1 MITSHLQKR
10 EHAKAG
16 IAALLMTV
24 VAAVTF
30 AQDATQPGQPAAFAG
45 SGTRFA
51 DDPKLLAP
59 LPPPPPG
66 SEPPSPDPRNF
77 EGTWAAQRMLD
88 PPPGAGPMPPFT
100 PSAAK
105 EYQHHLEMMAKG
117 MPIGNTAARCRPM
130 QAIAVGADLFPAE
143 IVQTPGQIVILNEE
157 GRTRWQIQMN
167 QQHPKN
173 LQPSFW
179 GHSVGR
185 WEGDTLVVD
194 TVGFNGQFDFLS
206 PRARIIS
213 RIRKIDGGGRLEIKT
228 ITEDPVNYAKPFER
242 SGVSAWHPE
251 LTLLEFQCEEN
262 LEGAKEGLI
271 IK

>member
-1 MITSHLQKR
+1 MITSHPRKR
-10 EHAKAG
+10 EHVKAG
-16 IAALLMTV
+16 ISVLLMTV
-24 VAAVTF
+24 VAAVTS
-30 AQDATQPGQPAAFAG
+30 AQDAARPDQPSAFAG

-66 SEPPSPDPRNF
+66 SAPPSPDPRNF
-77 EGTWAAQRMLD
+77 EGTWAAERMLD
-88 PPPGAGPMPPFT
+88 PPPGTGPMPPFT
-100 PSAAK
+100 PAAAK

-117 MPIGNTAARCRPM
+117 TPVGSTAARCRPM
-130 QAIAVGADLFPAE
+130 QAIGVGADLFPAE
-143 IVQTPGQIVILNEE
+143 IVQTPQQIVILNEE

-179 GHSVGR
+179 GHSVGH

-206 PRARIIS
+206 PRARITS
-213 RIRKIDGGGRLEIKT
+213 RIRKIDGGRRLEVKT
-228 ITEDPVNYAKPFER
+228 TTVDPVNYAKPFER

-262 LEGAKEGLI
+262 LEGAKEGLV